1 MLQLFNLIQWE
12 IEYFI
17 LYTFHEWRNFIDLRF
32 ALNKLP
38 SMLKEKVL
46 QCDTMGWEIE
56 YFIRTG
62 FTVFEQ
68 SWRNFISDLLLSVNY
83 LRQGVVYDFI

>member
-1 MLQLFNLIQWE
+1 MGDRVF
-12 IEYFI
+12 YFT
-17 LYTFHEWRNFIDLRF
+17 LYAFHEWRNFIDLRF

-38 SMLKEKVL
+38 SMLKEKVVVL